1 MTGKRKKRRPVG
13 ETIGGII
20 VGFDQQIFRTTPP
33 VQELIVKGQPVRGL
47 SGQDGSDLEVVFPDD
62 GEPKPPVVPPDATEP
77 TSTN

>member
-1 MTGKRKKRRPVG
+1 VTGKRKKRRPVG

-47 SGQDGSDLEVVFPDD
+47 SGEDGSDLQVVFPADD
-62 GEPKPPVVPPDATEP
+62 ESTPPIAPSDATEP
-77 TSTN
+77 PSSG

>member
-33 VQELIVKGQPVRGL
+33 VQELIAKGQPVRTL
-47 SGQDGSDLEVVFPDD
+47 TGQDGSDLEVVFPDD
-62 GEPKPPVVPPDATEP
+62 GDPPAEPDSAAEVHEP
-77 TSTN
+77 GR